1 MAVLALACASSAQA
15 AGYNCSSSALR
26 ASVLGGPA
34 LEPTTANQGATTCRD
49 VVSTLASPATAL
61 GLPISSS
68 AVAAYT
74 SLAGAGAGQRAL
86 AAGGVADLKVLALPS
101 LPVSIAQIT
110 APATAALNG
119 VSTPLN
125 AIPVPLPSAVTAAL
139 TLLALPTT
147 VSLDLTQ
154 AVQPLV
160 PATRALSASELL
172 GVQSAMAY
180 AGASCANGSPSLI
193 GVPQL
198 AGLTIAGQAVPTDQ
212 ATSRTLTLL
221 PALTVDFSTADPAKV
236 LTSANA
242 TTLLGSAN
250 PLITTLVKNQLTAAI
265 QSTISSTLA
274 QLPKLTVPAI
284 TASVAVA
291 PGATVR
297 SGNQLTQQAL
307 AISASVAGLKV
318 IDAVIGEATA
328 AADNV
333 DCTPATTPGTTVPTT
348 TTGAS
353 LQCSTRRLVLTDVL
367 QVADRVKLT
376 GVADPTLAGRTV
388 AIVFGAT
395 GQTVAHATVSRAGT
409 FATTAPLPVASIRDT
424 NAARYT
430 AKVGKEQSIN
440 LKLRRRMI
448 LSSITNRNGKV
459 TIVGR
464 VVGPLDRPVAPVV
477 LRRRVSC
484 REMRVVGRF
493 RPRSD
498 GRFRIVV
505 PAPKGPG
512 AAVYRLTTTV
522 HNPGSNRSFSTFTL
536 PHAVELAG

>member
-1 MAVLALACASSAQA
+1 MAVAVLACASSAQA

-49 VVSTLASPATAL
+49 VVSTLANPATAL

-74 SLAGAGAGQRAL
+74 SLAGAGTAQRAL
-86 AAGGVADLKVLALPS
+86 AAGGIADLRVLALPS

-110 APATAALNG
+110 APVTAALNG

-125 AIPVPLPSAVTAAL
+125 AVPVSLPSAVTTAL

-221 PALTVDFSTADPAKV
+221 PALTVDFSTADPAKIV
-236 LTSANA
+236 TSSNA
-242 TTLLGSAN
+242 TALLGSAN
-250 PLITTLVKNQLTAAI
+250 PLVAAAQAQLSAAI
-265 QSTISSTLA
+265 ASTISTTLA
-274 QLPKLTVPAI
+274 QLPKVSVPAV

-291 PGATVR
+291 PGTTVR

-318 IDAVIGEATA
+318 IDAIIGEATV
-328 AADNV
+328 AADSV

-353 LQCSTRRLVLTDVL
+353 LQCTTRRLVLTDVL
-367 QVADRVKLT
+367 QVADHVKLT
-376 GVADPTLAGRTV
+376 GVADPSLAGRTV

-409 FATTAPLPVASIRDT
+409 FATTAPLPALSIRDT

-430 AKVGKEQSIN
+430 AKVDKEQSIN

-448 LSSITNRNGKV
+448 LSSITNHNGRV

-464 VVGPLDRPVAPVV
+464 VVPPLNRPAAPVV

-484 REMRVVGRF
+484 QEMRVVGRF
-493 RPRSD
+493 QPRSD

-536 PHAVELAG
+536 PQAVELAG